1 MKEATRSQGMH
12 FMHADTHTMRALCWQ
27 FAFVYRGGHI
37 QENCVVRQMII
48 HSHASRV
55 IDEIAALKGIDR
67 DEVERITAENA
78 IRLFSLPGFETI
90 D

>member
-1 MKEATRSQGMH
+1 
-12 FMHADTHTMRALCWQ
+12 MHADTHTMRVLRWQ

-48 HSHASRV
+48 DNHASRV

-78 IRLFSLPGFETI
+78 IRFYGLPGAETL
-90 D
+90 

>member
-1 MKEATRSQGMH
+1 
-12 FMHADTHTMRALCWQ
+12 
-27 FAFVYRGGHI
+27 
-37 QENCVVRQMII
+37 MII